1 MSERDIFR
9 TIRKKEVF
17 FLNISKETITLI
29 KENVDIVDVVS
40 DYVRTLKKS
49 GKNWL
54 GLCPFHNEKHPSFT
68 VSSEIGMYRCFS
80 CGESGDIIR
89 FLMKI
94 ENISFVESVVILAK
108 RVGIALEMSAE
119 EASVSYK
126 KDELIQFNTRI
137 YKLFNFFLLDRNEGE
152 KARDY
157 LKKRGIDNDTIN
169 RFNLGYVPGGFWLED
184 FLKKKGFQ
192 NDFLKET
199 GVFSIKNG
207 KLRAMFFDRLM
218 FPIFNYRN
226 ECIGF
231 GGRVLNDE
239 MKPKYLNSPET
250 MVYKKSSV
258 LYGIQFA
265 KDEMKKR
272 GYAFL
277 VEGYMDV
284 IACHKNGLA
293 NAVAPCGT
301 AVTREQLKLV
311 SRYCGEIILL
321 LDGDAAGVKGA
332 VRALKEGV
340 NLEDIKFSVI
350 LLPKG
355 MDPDE
360 YFKENQMEDFERLLE
375 NRIEAFDFCIE
386 YKSKD
391 VDLKDY
397 QVLSGVLKFLFEYI
411 ASWESGIT
419 RELLLQRL
427 SEKLSLNLGTVEQE
441 FERFLGSMKNNFVEK
456 ESESSDEKQKI
467 SEDSENKNVF
477 LLDAVSR
484 KEIDLI
490 LYLLFYD
497 KSEELVEQC
506 ELKKDFFSN
515 QAIADLYD
523 FSRENHFSKELFL
536 ENLTD
541 VKLLNY
547 VTERLLS
554 TDFDV
559 SMVTLK
565 CCIIDLVIA
574 QFKRFW
580 QKKGSEI
587 NEQIKLSEMF
597 KDLELI
603 SVLQNEKLK
612 ITNEILKLSRLQ
624 ELKKE

>member
-1 MSERDIFR
+1 M
-9 TIRKKEVF
+9 
-17 FLNISKETITLI
+17 NISKETITLI

-68 VSSEIGMYRCFS
+68 VSNEIGFYKCFS
-80 CGESGDIIR
+80 CGESGDVVR

-94 ENISFVESVVILAK
+94 ENISFVEALVILAK
-108 RVGIALEMSAE
+108 RAGVPLEMSAE
-119 EASVSYK
+119 ESSVSYK
-126 KDELIQFNTRI
+126 KDELIQFNSRI
-137 YKLFNFFLLDRNEGE
+137 HKLFHFFLLNREEGK
-152 KARDY
+152 KAREY
-157 LKKRGIDNDTIN
+157 LERREIDIDTIK
-169 RFNLGYVPGGFWLED
+169 RFNLGYVPGGFWLEK
-184 FLKKKGFQ
+184 FLKEKGFQ
-192 NDFLKET
+192 ENFLKET
-199 GVFSIKNG
+199 GVFSSKNG

-250 MVYKKSSV
+250 IVYRKSTV

-284 IACHKNGLA
+284 IACHKNGLM

-321 LDGDAAGVKGA
+321 LDGDAAGIKGA
-332 VRALKEGV
+332 IRALKEGI
-340 NLEDIKFSVI
+340 NLEEIKFSVI
-350 LLPKG
+350 LLPNG

-360 YFKENQMEDFERLLE
+360 YFKENLMEDFEKLLE
-375 NRIEAFDFCIE
+375 NRVEAFDFCIE
-386 YKSKD
+386 YKCKG

-397 QVLSGVLKFLFEYI
+397 QVLSGVLRFLFEYI
-411 ASWESGIT
+411 SAWESGIT
-419 RELLLQRL
+419 QNLLLQRL

-441 FERFLGSMKNNFVEK
+441 FNRFLGSKKSNFVEK
-456 ESESSDEKQKI
+456 ENDKAVDESGGVSNSKEEAI
-467 SEDSENKNVF
+467 
-477 LLDAVSR
+477 LLFDGNSK

-497 KSEELVEQC
+497 KSEVLVEQC
-506 ELKKDFFSN
+506 GLKKDFFSN
-515 QAIADLYD
+515 QLIADLYE
-523 FSRENHFSKELFL
+523 FSENNHFSKEVFL

-554 TDFDV
+554 TDFDT
-559 SMVTLK
+559 SMITLK
-565 CCIIDLVIA
+565 CCVIDLIYA
-574 QFKRFW
+574 LFKRFW
-580 QKKGSEI
+580 QKKGNEI
-587 NEQIKLSEMF
+587 NEQIKLSEMY
-597 KDLELI
+597 KDLDLI
-603 SVLQNEKLK
+603 SELQNEKMK
-612 ITNEILKLSRLQ
+612 VTNEILKLSRLQ

>member
-1 MSERDIFR
+1 
-9 TIRKKEVF
+9 
-17 FLNISKETITLI
+17 LNISKETITLI

-68 VSSEIGMYRCFS
+68 VSNEIGKYKCFS
-80 CGESGDIIR
+80 CGVSGDVVD
-89 FLMKI
+89 FLIKI
-94 ENISFVESVVILAK
+94 ENISFVEALVILAK
-108 RVGIALEMSAE
+108 RAGVTLDMSPE
-119 EASVSYK
+119 EAGVSYK

-137 YKLFNFFLLDRNEGE
+137 HKLFHFFLLNREEGQR
-152 KARDY
+152 AREY
-157 LKKRGIDNDTIN
+157 LNKREIDIDTIK
-169 RFNLGYVPGGFWLED
+169 RFNLGYIPGGFWLED
-184 FLKKKGFQ
+184 FLRKKGFQ
-192 NDFLKET
+192 ENFLRET
-199 GVFSIKNG
+199 GIFSVKNG

-231 GGRVLNDE
+231 GGRVLSDDA
-239 MKPKYLNSPET
+239 KPKYLNSPET
-250 MVYKKSSV
+250 FIYKKSSV

-284 IACHKNGLA
+284 IACHKNGLT

-301 AVTREQLKLV
+301 AITKEQLKLV

-321 LDGDAAGVKGA
+321 LDGDAAGLKGA
-332 VRALKEGV
+332 VRALKEGI

-350 LLPKG
+350 PLPNG

-360 YFKENQMEDFERLLE
+360 YFKENQMEDFEKLLE

-386 YKSKD
+386 YKCKD

-411 ASWESGIT
+411 ATWESGIT
-419 RELLLQRL
+419 QNLLLQRL
-427 SEKLSLNLGTVEQE
+427 SDKLSLNLGTIEQE
-441 FERFLGSMKNNFVEK
+441 YKRYLGSKKNSFVEK
-456 ESESSDEKQKI
+456 EIEKANDKK
-467 SEDSENKNVF
+467 DVAVNAENENVF
-477 LLDAVSR
+477 LLDSISK

-497 KSEELVEQC
+497 ESEVLVEQC
-506 ELKKDFFSN
+506 ELKSEFFSN
-515 QAIADLYD
+515 QMIADLFN
-523 FSRENHFSKELFL
+523 FSKENHFSKEVFL

-554 TDFDV
+554 PDFDT
-559 SMVTLK
+559 SMITLK
-565 CCIIDLVIA
+565 HCAVDLILA
-574 QFKRFW
+574 SIKRFW
-580 QKKGSEI
+580 QKKGNEI
-587 NEQIKLSEMF
+587 NEQIKLSEMY

-603 SVLQNEKLK
+603 SQLQNEKMK
-612 ITNEILKLSRLQ
+612 VTNEILKLSRLQ
-624 ELKKE
+624 ELKK

>member
-1 MSERDIFR
+1 M
-9 TIRKKEVF
+9 
-17 FLNISKETITLI
+17 NISKETITLI
-29 KENVDIVDVVS
+29 KENVDIVDVIS
-40 DYVRTLKKS
+40 DYVRTLRKS
-49 GKNWL
+49 GKNWI

-68 VSSEIGMYRCFS
+68 VSNEIGRYKCFS
-80 CGESGDIIR
+80 CGESGDVVK

-94 ENISFVESVVILAK
+94 ENISFVESLQILAK
-108 RVGIALEMSAE
+108 RAGISLEMSAE
-119 EASVSYK
+119 ESSANYK
-126 KDELIQFNTRI
+126 KDELIQFNTRM
-137 YKLFNFFLLDRNEGE
+137 YNLFNFFLLNRDEG
-152 KARDY
+152 KNARDY
-157 LKKRGIDNDTIN
+157 LEKRQIDIDTVN
-169 RFNLGYVPGGFWLED
+169 HFNMGYVPGGYWLEK
-184 FLKKKGFQ
+184 FLTKKGFKK
-192 NDFLKET
+192 DFLKET
-199 GVFSIKNG
+199 GFFSERNG
-207 KLRAMFFDRLM
+207 KLRALFFDRLM

-239 MKPKYLNSPET
+239 AKPKYLNSPET
-250 MVYKKSSV
+250 KVYKKSTV

-284 IACHKNGLA
+284 IACHKNGLT

-301 AVTREQLKLV
+301 AVTSEQLKLV

-321 LDGDAAGVKGA
+321 LDGDAAGIKGA
-332 VRALKEGV
+332 IRALKEGV
-340 NLEDIKFSVI
+340 NQEDIKFSVI
-350 LLPKG
+350 LLPDG

-360 YFKENQMEDFERLLE
+360 YFKKNSMENFEKLLE

-386 YKSKD
+386 YKCKD

-411 ASWESGIT
+411 AAWESSIT
-419 RELLLQRL
+419 QGLLLQRL
-427 SEKLSLNLGTVEQE
+427 SEKLSLNLRITEQE
-441 FERFLGSMKNNFVEK
+441 FNRFLDSKKGNFTGKENEK
-456 ESESSDEKQKI
+456 TAGEQKI
-467 SEDSENKNVF
+467 LSNAENDNVLSF
-477 LLDAVSR
+477 DIVFK
-484 KEIDLI
+484 KELDLI

-506 ELKKDFFSN
+506 GLKSEFFSN
-515 QAIADLYD
+515 EVIAELYE
-523 FSRENHFSKELFL
+523 FSENNHFSKEIFL

-554 TDFDV
+554 VDFDV
-559 SMVTLK
+559 SMITLK
-565 CCIIDLVIA
+565 CCAVDLIIAL
-574 QFKRFW
+574 FKRFW
-580 QKKGSEI
+580 QKKGNEI
-587 NEQIKLSEMF
+587 NEQIKLSEMY
-597 KDLELI
+597 KDMELI
-603 SVLQNEKLK
+603 SKLQNEKMK

>member
-1 MSERDIFR
+1 M
-9 TIRKKEVF
+9 
-17 FLNISKETITLI
+17 NISKETITLI

-68 VSSEIGMYRCFS
+68 VSNEIGFYKCFS
-80 CGESGDIIR
+80 CGESGDVVR

-94 ENISFVESVVILAK
+94 ENISFVEALVILAK
-108 RVGIALEMSAE
+108 RAGVPLEMSAE
-119 EASVSYK
+119 ESSISYK
-126 KDELIQFNTRI
+126 KDELIQFNSRI
-137 YKLFNFFLLDRNEGE
+137 HKLFQFFLLNRDEGK
-152 KARDY
+152 KAREY
-157 LKKRGIDNDTIN
+157 LEKRKIDIDTIKQ
-169 RFNLGYVPGGFWLED
+169 FNLGYVPGGFWLER
-184 FLKKKGFQ
+184 FLKEKGFQ
-192 NDFLKET
+192 ESFLKET
-199 GVFSIKNG
+199 GVFSSKDG

-250 MVYKKSSV
+250 IVYRKSTV

-284 IACHKNGLA
+284 IACHKNGLM

-321 LDGDAAGVKGA
+321 LDGDAAGIKGA
-332 VRALKEGV
+332 IRALKEGI
-340 NLEDIKFSVI
+340 NLEEIKFSVI
-350 LLPKG
+350 LLPNG

-360 YFKENQMEDFERLLE
+360 YFKENLMEDFEKLLE
-375 NRIEAFDFCIE
+375 NRVEAFDFCIE
-386 YKSKD
+386 YKCKG

-397 QVLSGVLKFLFEYI
+397 QVLSGVLRFLFEYI
-411 ASWESGIT
+411 AAWESGIT
-419 RELLLQRL
+419 QNLLLQRL

-441 FERFLGSMKNNFVEK
+441 FGRFFGLKKSNFVEK
-456 ESESSDEKQKI
+456 ESDKAVDESEILDNSKE
-467 SEDSENKNVF
+467 EDV
-477 LLDAVSR
+477 LLFDSSSK

-497 KSEELVEQC
+497 KSEVLVEQC
-506 ELKKDFFSN
+506 GLKKDFFSN
-515 QAIADLYD
+515 QLIADLYE
-523 FSRENHFSKELFL
+523 FSENNRFSKEVFL

-541 VKLLNY
+541 VKMLNY

-554 TDFDV
+554 TDFDT
-559 SMVTLK
+559 SMITLK
-565 CCIIDLVIA
+565 CCVIDLIYA
-574 QFKRFW
+574 LFKRFW
-580 QKKGSEI
+580 QKKGNEI
-587 NEQIKLSEMF
+587 NEQIKLSEMY
-597 KDLELI
+597 KDLDLI
-603 SVLQNEKLK
+603 SELQNEKMK
-612 ITNEILKLSRLQ
+612 VTNEILKLSKLQ

>member
-1 MSERDIFR
+1 
-9 TIRKKEVF
+9 
-17 FLNISKETITLI
+17 LNISKETITII

-68 VSSEIGMYRCFS
+68 VSNEIGKYKCFS
-80 CGESGDIIR
+80 CGVSGDVVE

-94 ENISFVESVVILAK
+94 ENISFVEAVVILAK
-108 RVGIALEMSAE
+108 RAGVTLDMSPE
-119 EASVSYK
+119 EAGVSYK

-137 YKLFNFFLLDRNEGE
+137 HKLFHFFLLNREEGQR
-152 KARDY
+152 AREY
-157 LKKRGIDNDTIN
+157 LNKREIDIDTIK
-169 RFNLGYVPGGFWLED
+169 RFNLGYIPGGFWLED
-184 FLKKKGFQ
+184 FLRKKGFQ
-192 NDFLKET
+192 ENFLRET
-199 GVFSIKNG
+199 GIFSVKNG

-231 GGRVLNDE
+231 GGRVLSDDA
-239 MKPKYLNSPET
+239 KPKYLNSPET
-250 MVYKKSSV
+250 FIYKKSSV

-284 IACHKNGLA
+284 IACHKNGLT

-301 AVTREQLKLV
+301 AITKEQLKLV

-321 LDGDAAGVKGA
+321 LDGDAAGLKGA
-332 VRALKEGV
+332 VRALKEGI

-350 LLPKG
+350 PLPNG

-360 YFKENQMEDFERLLE
+360 YFKENQMEDFEKLLE

-386 YKSKD
+386 YKCKD

-411 ASWESGIT
+411 ATWESGIT
-419 RELLLQRL
+419 QNLLLQRL
-427 SEKLSLNLGTVEQE
+427 SDKLSLNLGTIEQE
-441 FERFLGSMKNNFVEK
+441 YKRYLGSKKNSFVEK
-456 ESESSDEKQKI
+456 EIEKANDKK
-467 SEDSENKNVF
+467 DVAVNAENENVF
-477 LLDAVSR
+477 LLDSILK

-497 KSEELVEQC
+497 ESEVLVEQC
-506 ELKKDFFSN
+506 ELKSEFFSN
-515 QAIADLYD
+515 QMIADLFN
-523 FSRENHFSKELFL
+523 FSKENHFSKEVFL

-554 TDFDV
+554 PDFDT
-559 SMVTLK
+559 SMITLK
-565 CCIIDLVIA
+565 HCAVDLILA
-574 QFKRFW
+574 LIKRFW
-580 QKKGSEI
+580 QKKGNEI
-587 NEQIKLSEMF
+587 NEQIKLSEMY

-603 SVLQNEKLK
+603 SQLQNEKMK
-612 ITNEILKLSRLQ
+612 VTNEILKLSRLQ
-624 ELKKE
+624 ELKK

>member
-375 NRIEAFDFCIE
+375 NRIEAFRPLRRNERC
-386 YKSKD
+386 
-391 VDLKDY
+391 VW
-397 QVLSGVLKFLFEYI
+397 VGWGWG
-411 ASWESGIT
+411 SWSFPIS
-419 RELLLQRL
+419 RL
-427 SEKLSLNLGTVEQE
+427 
-441 FERFLGSMKNNFVEK
+441 
-456 ESESSDEKQKI
+456 
-467 SEDSENKNVF
+467 
-477 LLDAVSR
+477 
-484 KEIDLI
+484 
-490 LYLLFYD
+490 
-497 KSEELVEQC
+497 
-506 ELKKDFFSN
+506 
-515 QAIADLYD
+515 
-523 FSRENHFSKELFL
+523 
-536 ENLTD
+536 
-541 VKLLNY
+541 
-547 VTERLLS
+547 
-554 TDFDV
+554 
-559 SMVTLK
+559 
-565 CCIIDLVIA
+565 
-574 QFKRFW
+574 W
-580 QKKGSEI
+580 
-587 NEQIKLSEMF
+587 
-597 KDLELI
+597 
-603 SVLQNEKLK
+603 
-612 ITNEILKLSRLQ
+612 LSRLSWAGHRSGGRGDHGGNSGRLLPLPMRKTVSQ
-624 ELKKE
+624 PHHRPPHHQPPPTSRPPPPPPCLSGLPP

>member
-1 MSERDIFR
+1 
-9 TIRKKEVF
+9 
-17 FLNISKETITLI
+17 LNISKETITLI

-68 VSSEIGMYRCFS
+68 VSNEIGKYKCFS
-80 CGESGDIIR
+80 CGVSGDVVE

-94 ENISFVESVVILAK
+94 ENISFVEAVVILAK
-108 RVGIALEMSAE
+108 RAGVTLDMSPE
-119 EASVSYK
+119 EAGVSYK

-137 YKLFNFFLLDRNEGE
+137 HKLFHFFLLNREEGQR
-152 KARDY
+152 AREY
-157 LKKRGIDNDTIN
+157 LNKREIDIDTIK
-169 RFNLGYVPGGFWLED
+169 RFNLGYIPGGFWLED
-184 FLKKKGFQ
+184 FLRKKGFQ
-192 NDFLKET
+192 ENFLRET
-199 GVFSIKNG
+199 GIFSVKNG

-231 GGRVLNDE
+231 GGRVLSDDA
-239 MKPKYLNSPET
+239 KPKYLNSPET
-250 MVYKKSSV
+250 FIYKKSSV

-284 IACHKNGLA
+284 IACHKNGLT

-301 AVTREQLKLV
+301 AITKEQLKLV

-321 LDGDAAGVKGA
+321 LDGDAAGLKGA
-332 VRALKEGV
+332 VRALKEGI

-350 LLPKG
+350 PLPNG

-360 YFKENQMEDFERLLE
+360 YFKENQMEDFEKLLE

-386 YKSKD
+386 YKCKD

-411 ASWESGIT
+411 ATWESGIT
-419 RELLLQRL
+419 QNLLLQRL
-427 SEKLSLNLGTVEQE
+427 SDKLSLNLGTIEQE
-441 FERFLGSMKNNFVEK
+441 YKRYLGSKKNSFVEK
-456 ESESSDEKQKI
+456 EIEKANDKK
-467 SEDSENKNVF
+467 DVAVNAENENVF
-477 LLDAVSR
+477 LLDSILK

-497 KSEELVEQC
+497 ESEVLVEQC
-506 ELKKDFFSN
+506 ELKSEFFSN
-515 QAIADLYD
+515 QMIMYGIWE
-523 FSRENHFSKELFL
+523 S
-536 ENLTD
+536 
-541 VKLLNY
+541 
-547 VTERLLS
+547 
-554 TDFDV
+554 
-559 SMVTLK
+559 
-565 CCIIDLVIA
+565 
-574 QFKRFW
+574 
-580 QKKGSEI
+580 SE
-587 NEQIKLSEMF
+587 
-597 KDLELI
+597 
-603 SVLQNEKLK
+603 
-612 ITNEILKLSRLQ
+612 
-624 ELKKE
+624 